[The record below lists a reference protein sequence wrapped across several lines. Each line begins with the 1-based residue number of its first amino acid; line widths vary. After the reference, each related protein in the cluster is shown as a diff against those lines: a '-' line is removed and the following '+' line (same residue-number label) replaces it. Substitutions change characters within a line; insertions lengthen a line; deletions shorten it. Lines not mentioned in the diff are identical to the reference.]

1 MLPELMKKKRLKN
14 EIIIFLVSL
23 SLMSNKCLH
32 QGCLKH
38 KTSLLQ
44 KQRSRS
50 VLRGCLHVKFKPG
63 MKLVS
68 GWNDPCLWWN
78 VSYCLHVFA
87 EMKVH
92 LGMKDKDQISSR
104 DEKKTCKHFIPGWH
118 FKISVFF
125 FFNFWRMYSS
135 MFSKFSM
142 FEHNERMN
150 IMKHKASL

>member
-1 MLPELMKKKRLKN
+1 MLPELMKKKRLKK

-63 MKLVS
+63 MKLAS

-87 EMKVH
+87 EMKFH
-92 LGMKDKDQISSR
+92 PEMNSSQDER
-104 DEKKTCKHFIPGWH
+104 QGWDFIPEWKKEKKTCKHFILGWN
-118 FKISVFF
+118 FK
-125 FFNFWRMYSS
+125 MS
-135 MFSKFSM
+135 MFF
-142 FEHNERMN
+142 
-150 IMKHKASL
+150 